1 MYDFDS
7 PLLRWSRVLRATL
20 PVALLSFPGHVG
32 AAGNPRCEWSS
43 GFHVPGLNAPADK
56 ILAGADGLY
65 VAGAFRSADNQFAD
79 QIAKWDGTRWSA
91 LKPVP
96 EYGVVYAMT
105 EFDDGTGPRLIIG
118 VESNNWTSVYAWSG
132 SDWEVLG
139 SLNGTVH
146 ALTVMPF
153 AGKDTLI
160 AGGILRNG
168 QVPLTDQLVVRW
180 DGQNWV
186 SLLDEPPVAGVSTIR
201 DLAVF
206 GSGSNA
212 RLHVAGCFPSESD
225 FKGVLVF
232 DGLSWSNLGTGL
244 ENGGSPACAR
254 ALETYDDGTGSAL
267 YVAGEL
273 TSAGGVPTQSIA
285 KWNGSTWSAMDAG
298 LAGFTIQDV
307 EAIDAGAGTR
317 LFIGGTGP
325 NRYLAVWQNS
335 SWQTVEGPENEV
347 SALAELNDGSGS
359 ALYAAGKFMKSG
371 ELTTLHIAR
380 YKNSLWSPVTAKPF
394 GKGVVGDITSLAT
407 AAMDGNDPLFFGGAF
422 RLPGD
427 SNGPSSTPNHLATWR
442 PASWSPLPVHPGK
455 IYGIDLIATG
465 DSPGLYLAHG
475 AVSRYHD
482 GVLTPVGDLSQI
494 AQGAWAGHVLHLPP
508 KSPSPLE
515 SPIVYGILNA
525 TPGIAG
531 WDGTAW
537 TVPDAGLSGMLGS
550 IWTYGLHDDGSGPAL
565 YVSGS
570 FTQAGGNTAIRYARW
585 DGTSWAPL
593 GSNPNYQARALVS
606 FDDGSGPAL
615 YAMGSF
621 FGGFARWNGSQWTY
635 LGFPPVA
642 AGFDLA
648 TVFDDGTGKAIYIV
662 GQVAAIDYRLA
673 RWDANGWTVL
683 DSEIRGYPKAL
694 KVLDDGTG
702 PALYLVGEFGADHG
716 ASGIARFCSPLL
728 FADGFES
735 GDLSQWSVASPA
747 TPPSF

>member
-1 MYDFDS
+1 MPDLNGAVRWCALVLL
-7 PLLRWSRVLRATL
+7 PLFSANLLCL
-20 PVALLSFPGHVG
+20 PEMAH
-32 AAGNPRCEWSS
+32 AAGNPRCQWSS

-56 ILAGADGLY
+56 IFAGENGLY
-65 VAGAFRSADNQFAD
+65 VAGAFRSADNHFAD
-79 QIAKWDGTRWSA
+79 QIAKWDGTRWSP

-96 EYGVVYAMT
+96 EYGVIYAMT

-118 VESNNWTSVYAWSG
+118 VESHNWTSVYAWSG
-132 SDWEVLG
+132 SDWEPLG
-139 SLNGTVH
+139 SLNGTTR
-146 ALTVMPF
+146 ALTVMNIGGTDTLF
-153 AGKDTLI
+153 AGGFLF
-160 AGGILRNG
+160 NG
-168 QVPLTDQLVVRW
+168 LVPLTYQLVVRW
-180 DGQNWV
+180 NGTSWISV
-186 SLLDEPPVAGVSTIR
+186 LDEPPVAGQSMIR

-212 RLHVAGCFPSESD
+212 RLHAAGCFPSESD

-254 ALETYDDGTGSAL
+254 VLEVFDDGSGSAL

-273 TSAGGVPTQSIA
+273 TSAGGVATQSIA
-285 KWNGSTWSAMDAG
+285 KWNGSAWSAMDAG
-298 LAGFTIQDV
+298 LAGFTIKDV

-347 SALAELNDGSGS
+347 SALAELNDGTGS

-371 ELTTLHIAR
+371 NLTTLHIAR
-380 YKNSLWSPVTAKPF
+380 YQNSLWSPVTGKPF
-394 GKGVVGDITSLAT
+394 GKGVVGNITSLAT
-407 AAMDGNDPLFFGGAF
+407 APIDGIDHLFVGGAF

-442 PASWSPLPVHPGK
+442 PANWSPIPVHPGK
-455 IYGIDLIATG
+455 ILGMDLVATG

-475 AVSRYHD
+475 AAVSRYHD
-482 GVLTPVGDLSQI
+482 GVLTPVGDLTQI
-494 AQGAWAGHVLHLPP
+494 SPEARAGDIIHF
-508 KSPSPLE
+508 SPT
-515 SPIVYGILNA
+515 SPIPPDAPFVYGILGA

-537 TVPDAGLSGMLGS
+537 TVPDGGLSGLTGG

-585 DGTSWAPL
+585 DGTSWTAL
-593 GSNPNYQARALVS
+593 ASGPNYQASALVS

-615 YAMGSF
+615 YAAGAF
-621 FGGFARWNGSQWTY
+621 IGGFARWNGSQWTF
-635 LGFPPVA
+635 LDVPPVFA
-642 AGFDLA
+642 DLA

-683 DSEIRGYPKAL
+683 DSEIRGFPKAL

-735 GDLSQWSVASPA
+735 GDLSQWSASSPA
-747 TPPSF
+747 PPLY